1 MKTTSDIRKQN
12 ILSVL
17 RALSHQEHMT
27 KNDVASETGLTV
39 MTVNT
44 LMNGLLCNGLIKE
57 DGSTESVG
65 GRPAFLYRLNT
76 EKFYLAGVDIH
87 LDGFTIQICDL
98 GMQPLYLKSLTIEK
112 GRNSIDVLGM
122 VKAELERKFADLR
135 IPRESLL
142 GIGVVF
148 PAVVDTEEGL
158 HSLFQHSRMWE
169 GSPVKQYLKQEFGT
183 KILVEK
189 DTFASVLCL
198 KRQFGDELRN
208 AVSVIINGGI
218 GGGILVDGK
227 IFRGENGVA
236 GEFGHMCM
244 VKNGLECRC
253 GDYGCLEMYASD
265 IAVIS
270 RATQMLHDG
279 KDSVLSASTADGSP
293 IDIDMVVKGYNEGD
307 PLCQEVLDN
316 AAEYLCAGLCNI
328 IKLYDPS
335 HIILASVWVKQAKT
349 LADKIE
355 REISK
360 KCNFQ
365 GKSRVTLHCTAE
377 KHIHVNGAINLVY
390 DTIMN
395 NIESN
400 PFVT

>member
-1 MKTTSDIRKQN
+1 
-12 ILSVL
+12 
-17 RALSHQEHMT
+17 
-27 KNDVASETGLTV
+27 
-39 MTVNT
+39 
-44 LMNGLLCNGLIKE
+44 
-57 DGSTESVG
+57 
-65 GRPAFLYRLNT
+65 
-76 EKFYLAGVDIH
+76 
-87 LDGFTIQICDL
+87 
-98 GMQPLYLKSLTIEK
+98 
-112 GRNSIDVLGM
+112 
-122 VKAELERKFADLR
+122 
-135 IPRESLL
+135 
-142 GIGVVF
+142 
-148 PAVVDTEEGL
+148 
-158 HSLFQHSRMWE
+158 MWE

-183 KILVEK
+183 KVLVEK

-198 KRQFGDELRN
+198 KRQFGEELRN

-279 KDSVLSASTADGSP
+279 KDRVLSESTADGSP

-365 GKSRVTLHCTAE
+365 GKSRVNLYCTAE
-377 KHIHVNGAINLVY
+377 KHMHVNGAINLVY

-400 PFVT
+400 PFLT